1 MNGQDPD
8 FKVVVIIFI
17 SLLIIS
23 LIFFSVT
30 ERHWPCSCICSHSR
44 SDKILFRY
52 SSKRRCRY
60 VFALI
65 TFLTLMHRS
74 CSIPRVCASVVSNNY
89 LNYSVST
96 YWPYTFYNVTAIK
109 PNNTSLFTP
118 FLQNFFELII
128 IIYCLFKPKC
138 NFLFVQRTSFF
149 FYFEFFMAVLVIAI
163 LNFVKHLLAVMKIF
177 DNLLVSIN
185 LLILTL

>member
-1 MNGQDPD
+1 M
-8 FKVVVIIFI
+8 FV
-17 SLLIIS
+17 
-23 LIFFSVT
+23 
-30 ERHWPCSCICSHSR
+30 
-44 SDKILFRY
+44 
-52 SSKRRCRY
+52 
-60 VFALI
+60 LI

-74 CSIPRVCASVVSNNY
+74 CSIPRVFAFVVSNNN
-89 LNYSVST
+89 LNYSVFT

-128 IIYCLFKPKC
+128 IIYWLFKPKC

-149 FYFEFFMAVLVIAI
+149 FFTLNFFMTVLVIAI

-177 DNLLVSIN
+177 DNLLVNIN

>member
-8 FKVVVIIFI
+8 LKVVVIIFI

-30 ERHWPCSCICSHSR
+30 ERRWPCSCICSHPR
-44 SDKILFRY
+44 SDKILLRY

-60 VFALI
+60 VFVLI

-74 CSIPRVCASVVSNNY
+74 CSIPRVCAFVVSNNY
-89 LNYSVST
+89 LNYSVFT

-128 IIYCLFKPKC
+128 IIYWLFKPKC

-149 FYFEFFMAVLVIAI
+149 LLWIFYDSTSNCNSELCKTFIGCNEDFW
-163 LNFVKHLLAVMKIF
+163 
-177 DNLLVSIN
+177 
-185 LLILTL
+185 